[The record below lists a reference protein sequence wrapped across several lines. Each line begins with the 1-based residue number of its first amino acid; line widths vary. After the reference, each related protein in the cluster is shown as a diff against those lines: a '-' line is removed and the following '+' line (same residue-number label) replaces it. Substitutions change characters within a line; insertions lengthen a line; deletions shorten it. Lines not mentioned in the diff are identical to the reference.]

1 MFFVRGMLG
10 FNFGLNRGICVDH
23 ELKRSAFHCDSH
35 RPSDVIEL
43 RGLML
48 IPKNRFKVA
57 ITTGDTFERGL
68 MNLGSVFHLC
78 LRFLAAGERVFPI
91 SCSLTNAGL
100 GLFLLLRELDLL
112 ALDFVQGFQVRK
124 V

>member
-1 MFFVRGMLG
+1 
-10 FNFGLNRGICVDH
+10 
-23 ELKRSAFHCDSH
+23 
-35 RPSDVIEL
+35 
-43 RGLML
+43 ML